1 MKEAKT
7 TPTKCIFLDVAG
19 FTNDRSV
26 EAQVDIVGTLNRLVK
41 ESLEHHNITRP
52 KRILLPTGDGL
63 CIVLLDVKDP
73 HDVHIRIALSVLGSL
88 EKHNSASDKEIR
100 ASRKFQV
107 RIGISQND
115 DTLVTDINGRRNIA
129 GAGIN
134 TAQRVMDKADGS
146 QILVSQTVYDHLR
159 DREKYMESFQ
169 EFTTT
174 TKHGKK
180 VNVYHLLAYTAHG
193 YNLETPSAFR
203 GEEKSSKLPRLVAY
217 YLAHAMVNR
226 DTMLERKEWTDEYG
240 GVILLYF
247 KADDS
252 VRMHVATEF
261 REPVIMTHGAES
273 NTPFTQQYDFYSNIE
288 MFTKSLLHSLIIK
301 EYLSKYGICFAL
313 SGVTTRD
320 YRYVS
325 SRGQEKLKDE
335 WPEIWDEF
343 KLDEYV

>member
-1 MKEAKT
+1 ME
-7 TPTKCIFLDVAG
+7 
-19 FTNDRSV
+19 
-26 EAQVDIVGTLNRLVK
+26 TLNRVVK
-41 ESLEHHNITRP
+41 ESLEHHNITP
-52 KRILLPTGDGL
+52 LKRILLPTGDGL

-73 HDVHIRIALSVLGSL
+73 YDVHIRIALSVLGSL
-88 EKHNSASDKEIR
+88 EKHNSASDEKVR

-159 DREKYMESFQ
+159 DREKYMESFD
-169 EFTTT
+169 EFTAT
-174 TKHGKK
+174 TKHGKQVK
-180 VNVYHLLAYTAHG
+180 VYHLLAYTAHG

-203 GEEKSSKLPRLVAY
+203 GEEQSSKLPRLVAY

-226 DTMLERKEWTDEYG
+226 EAMLERKDWSDEYA

-252 VRMHVATEF
+252 VRLYETKEF
-261 REPVIMTHGAES
+261 RKPVLMTHGAEN
-273 NTPFTQQYDFYSNIE
+273 NTPFTQQYDFYSDLE
-288 MFTKSLLHSLIIK
+288 MFVKSLLHSLIIK
-301 EYLSKYGICFAL
+301 EYLSKYGICFTL
-313 SGVTTRD
+313 SGVTARD